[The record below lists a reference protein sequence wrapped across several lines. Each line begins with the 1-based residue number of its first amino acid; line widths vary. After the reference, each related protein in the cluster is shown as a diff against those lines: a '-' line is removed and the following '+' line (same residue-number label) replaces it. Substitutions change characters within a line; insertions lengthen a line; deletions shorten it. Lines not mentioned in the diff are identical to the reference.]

1 MRLRT
6 DCSAEGIAD
15 TRHRIAALASGRLS
29 RPRAEDL
36 ELATAEALSN
46 AVMHGDGG
54 SPIDVDVSVNGTV
67 RVEVVNRAEGFDP
80 ARRGGRSE
88 GGFGLRIIG
97 RAADRWG
104 FESNGH
110 VRVWFCFDT

>member
-6 DCSAEGIAD
+6 DSSAAAIAD
-15 TRHRIAALASGRLS
+15 TRHRIAALTRGRLS
-29 RPRAEDL
+29 APRAEDL

-46 AVMHGDGG
+46 AVMHGEAGG
-54 SPIDVDVSVNGTV
+54 PIDVDVSVNSTV
-67 RVEVVNRAEGFDP
+67 RVEVANRAQGFDP
-80 ARRGGRSE
+80 AHRGERSE

-104 FESNGH
+104 FQSNGV
-110 VRVWFCFDT
+110 VRVWFCFDI